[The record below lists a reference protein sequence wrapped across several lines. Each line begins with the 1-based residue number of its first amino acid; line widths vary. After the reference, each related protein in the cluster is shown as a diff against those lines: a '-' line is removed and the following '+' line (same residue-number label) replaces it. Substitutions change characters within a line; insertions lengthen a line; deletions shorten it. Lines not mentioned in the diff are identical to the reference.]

1 MDQGMTLEQRQSL
14 HLTPQMRQS
23 IKILRMDLI
32 ELNNWLEE
40 ASQGNPVL
48 EVELSQVN
56 EKDDEFGKRGYEDKD
71 TPKEYLNEKID
82 WGNWQERESFSS
94 YYSSQKESIKN
105 KALLNGFRKNLEY
118 NILQSSNLHEHLLLC
133 LKMIVNNDIDSKIGE
148 YLIGNIDQNGYLGIS
163 CQDVSRDL
171 KINEKRVKKVLAMIQ
186 NCSIPGLGARSLKEC
201 LLLQLKN
208 LKIENKQTIKQLI
221 MHYLTEL
228 SQKRFKRI
236 CKELDLSN
244 YEIQNLLDIIV
255 KNFDP
260 KPGRIFSQ
268 DNNVI
273 FLIPDII
280 VKKVDDRYEIM
291 ENKNY
296 FPSIKINSHY
306 KNILLEEGSKENS
319 KNGEFLITKR
329 GSEYQKTL
337 KYLKKN
343 LNSAHWIIRCV
354 EQRRK
359 TVLGITR
366 FVVDYQKEFLE
377 NGISYLKPLSMRQ
390 VADALE
396 LHESTISRAIN
407 GKKIQLPRGFYDMK
421 YFFSKGLAQDKIEP
435 ISNERIKNIIKTYI
449 ETEDCY
455 SPYSDRQIVDLLKE
469 NNGIQIARRTVANY
483 RKLLKIASAK
493 MRRRYRKENKLKIF

>member
-1 MDQGMTLEQRQSL
+1 
-14 HLTPQMRQS
+14 
-23 IKILRMDLI
+23 
-32 ELNNWLEE
+32 
-40 ASQGNPVL
+40 
-48 EVELSQVN
+48 
-56 EKDDEFGKRGYEDKD
+56 
-71 TPKEYLNEKID
+71 
-82 WGNWQERESFSS
+82 
-94 YYSSQKESIKN
+94 
-105 KALLNGFRKNLEY
+105 
-118 NILQSSNLHEHLLLC
+118 
-133 LKMIVNNDIDSKIGE
+133 
-148 YLIGNIDQNGYLGIS
+148 
-163 CQDVSRDL
+163 
-171 KINEKRVKKVLAMIQ
+171 
-186 NCSIPGLGARSLKEC
+186 
-201 LLLQLKN
+201 
-208 LKIENKQTIKQLI
+208 

-255 KNFDP
+255 KNFEP

-280 VKKVDDRYEIM
+280 VKKVDDRYEIL

-343 LNSAHWIIRCV
+343 LNSAYWIIRCV

-359 TVLGITR
+359 TVLDITR

-421 YFFSKGLAQDKIEP
+421 YFFSKGLAQDKIET